1 MPFFEQELSK
11 LFPQKD
17 TVFLHL
23 GRYLFHPSNHV
34 WGLITRYYKVYLA
47 KEDERIGIQIRNF
60 DTGPGPFLYL
70 MDQVLAC
77 TLKYK
82 VLPQV
87 DRKRTIV
94 TQSEKA
100 NLEAILITSLSS
112 GYFENVRNMY

>member
-1 MPFFEQELSK
+1 
-11 LFPQKD
+11 
-17 TVFLHL
+17 
-23 GRYLFHPSNHV
+23 
-34 WGLITRYYKVYLA
+34 
-47 KEDERIGIQIRNF
+47 
-60 DTGPGPFLYL
+60 